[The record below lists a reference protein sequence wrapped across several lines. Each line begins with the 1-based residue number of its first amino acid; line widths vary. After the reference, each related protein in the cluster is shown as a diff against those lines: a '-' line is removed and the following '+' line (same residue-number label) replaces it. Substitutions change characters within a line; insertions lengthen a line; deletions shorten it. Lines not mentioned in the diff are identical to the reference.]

1 MWTVLLVSW
10 KQRVLGQRQTHLETR
25 GFHFTRASEI
35 YALTSRPWLNYTSWS
50 RTHLEPFRL
59 FHRWKERKR
68 LCSAGKLEWKPACV
82 CPTFLSLDDAPR
94 APFVTWLPRAA
105 KDYLVC
111 LWNYE
116 IVKQL
121 HTASFSSDVS
131 KPPVPPSPLPLLIKF
146 PAASWPR
153 GTRADLLHTCERV
166 TDVRRTIS
174 EETLLSKWPIV
185 CFKSVKHHIRPA
197 FSCGNTS
204 F

>member
-131 KPPVPPSPLPLLIKF
+131 KPPPLALLLFLCSSNFLQLPDQEGHEQICC
-146 PAASWPR
+146 
-153 GTRADLLHTCERV
+153 THV
-166 TDVRRTIS
+166 NV
-174 EETLLSKWPIV
+174 
-185 CFKSVKHHIRPA
+185 
-197 FSCGNTS
+197 
-204 F
+204 

>member
-1 MWTVLLVSW
+1 MWTMLLVSW
-10 KQRVLGQRQTHLETR
+10 KQRVLSQRQTHLAMR

-35 YALTSRPWLNYTSWS
+35 SDWITRHDLGRISSLLAVSPLKGKKAILLSW
-50 RTHLEPFRL
+50 
-59 FHRWKERKR
+59 K
-68 LCSAGKLEWKPACV
+68 AGMETACV

-131 KPPVPPSPLPLLIKF
+131 NPPQPPSPLPLLIKF

-174 EETLLSKWPIV
+174 EEILFSKWPIV

-204 F
+204 L